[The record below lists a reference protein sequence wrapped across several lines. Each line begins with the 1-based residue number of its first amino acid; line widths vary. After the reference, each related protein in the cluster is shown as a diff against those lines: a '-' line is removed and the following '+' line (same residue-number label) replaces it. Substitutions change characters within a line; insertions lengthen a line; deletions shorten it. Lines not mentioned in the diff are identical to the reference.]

1 MKQLVNQLTSRVDI
15 TPAQAQQ
22 VVDVVKDFLGEKL
35 PEPLAAPVMGA
46 LEGRDDLADQLAEG
60 ADGVIGQIGKIL
72 GGS

>member
-22 VVDVVKDFLGEKL
+22 VVDVVKDFLGERL
-35 PEPLAAPVMGA
+35 PAPIKAPVMGA
-46 LEGRDDLADQLAEG
+46 LEGRDDLDDQLAAG
-60 ADGVIGQIGKIL
+60 ADGVIGKIGEAF